1 MCMSYEFLMQLFK
14 WEFFSV
20 KYGYQFC
27 WSWVYIFITLTVF
40 GWYLINI
47 RLKNWNIKHFKS
59 VTCIFSMKASYL
71 SLDPK
76 LRSFYLNVFIFK
88 LLVSPWLSHYTLL
101 NLKIVED
108 DTIHTNDKTYI
119 LRFVAMEFPLNYSIY

>member
-1 MCMSYEFLMQLFK
+1 
-14 WEFFSV
+14 
-20 KYGYQFC
+20 
-27 WSWVYIFITLTVF
+27 
-40 GWYLINI
+40 
-47 RLKNWNIKHFKS
+47 
-59 VTCIFSMKASYL
+59 MKASYL

-108 DTIHTNDKTYI
+108 DTIHTNDKTNI

>member
-1 MCMSYEFLMQLFK
+1 MGVLQCEICLGNWS
-14 WEFFSV
+14 
-20 KYGYQFC
+20 YQFC

-47 RLKNWNIKHFKS
+47 RLQNWNIKHFKS
-59 VTCIFSMKASYL
+59 VTCIFSMKACYL

-108 DTIHTNDKTYI
+108 DTNDKTNI
-119 LRFVAMEFPLNYSIY
+119 LRFVAMEFPLSYSIYYRGKYVLAAQ

>member
-1 MCMSYEFLMQLFK
+1 
-14 WEFFSV
+14 
-20 KYGYQFC
+20 
-27 WSWVYIFITLTVF
+27 
-40 GWYLINI
+40 
-47 RLKNWNIKHFKS
+47 
-59 VTCIFSMKASYL
+59 MKASYL

>member
-1 MCMSYEFLMQLFK
+1 
-14 WEFFSV
+14 
-20 KYGYQFC
+20 
-27 WSWVYIFITLTVF
+27 
-40 GWYLINI
+40 
-47 RLKNWNIKHFKS
+47 
-59 VTCIFSMKASYL
+59 MKASYL

-88 LLVSPWLSHYTLL
+88 SLVSPWLGHYTLL

-108 DTIHTNDKTYI
+108 DTNDKTNI